1 MSRILIKGTQIT
13 VPNAVGAASSFSEET
28 VVRLAN
34 PSSNDR
40 LVTVAESNSGIST
53 IGTFTILADTTELL
67 EKILQ
72 LAQKSLQQME
82 WQQLVIHWLH
92 KQL

>member
-13 VPNAVGAASSFSEET
+13 VPNAVGAASSFSEAT

-67 EKILQ
+67 EKNPTDVVFVNAGTDVLG
-72 LAQKSLQQME
+72 AK
-82 WQQLVIHWLH
+82 VGFTN
-92 KQL
+92 